1 MRNQIRENTMSEETR
16 AVVVTV
22 YDTNGNA
29 EQISAFASSTPGLVY
44 HRTLKEFGWTVTHER
59 SGMLLA
65 CFDDGAHAKR
75 FAADIAD
82 LADWT
87 CSGAMI
93 HRVEGIVAAFK
104 EACSV
109 SGSHKL
115 TSIWHSAGAKAD
127 RLDA

>member
-1 MRNQIRENTMSEETR
+1 MSEETR

-44 HRTLKEFGWTVTHER
+44 HRTLKEFGWTVTLKEFSWTVTHER